1 MSIRT
6 ELERLID
13 RSAEDVFAVL
23 SDVERFPA
31 WLVASGV
38 VSVERLDGGPLRIG
52 SAFRMQQMVGGRGT
66 VLEGSITALEPPRR
80 FALQAR
86 DRDGVAVRIEASLA
100 REDGATRLRWSLRLD
115 LPLRSRM
122 FESLVAPQAERAA
135 GLDIEALKR
144 RLEQA
149 TSA

>member
-1 MSIRT
+1 MSIRA
-6 ELERLID
+6 ELERTID
-13 RSAEDVFAVL
+13 RSADDVYAAL

-38 VSVERLDGGPLRIG
+38 VSVERLDGGPLRVG
-52 SAFRMQQMVGGRGT
+52 SALRMQQMVGGRGT

-86 DRDGVAVRIEASLA
+86 DRDGVAVRIEAIVSPVN
-100 REDGATRLRWSLRLD
+100 DATRLSWSLRLD
-115 LPLRSRM
+115 LPLHYRM

-135 GLDIEALKR
+135 GLDLEALKR

-149 TSA
+149 PTT